1 MLEAVKEMCFI
12 FYLLTNMLIEV
23 KLPIIVRCDNV
34 DAIFMAENLSSGA
47 CTRHVDIRYHFV
59 CEHVVDEM
67 CNLKSLLLKY
77 EPLFDGSLSNWK
89 TDPVDEQLKLEEMPF
104 HLSPFPVPK
113 IHEETLKY
121 EIQ

>member
-1 MLEAVKEMCFI
+1 MKILDAKYEKSHLDAYQKLFFHLDTKQKGI
-12 FYLLTNMLIEV
+12 F
-23 KLPIIVRCDNV
+23 
-34 DAIFMAENLSSGA
+34 
-47 CTRHVDIRYHFV
+47 
-59 CEHVVDEM
+59 
-67 CNLKSLLLKY
+67 KSLLLKY
-77 EPLFDGSLSNWK
+77 EPLFIGSLSNWK